1 MGYTWVSLTLLV
13 CRQQEATCLSSLCD
27 HTFMLSPRPGA
38 KRPFLRSQR
47 PPPRITKPQPK
58 GVMLR
63 FNFRAMANQVEE
75 RRGDWPHPAPHRSP
89 VAWFWGCQLGLSSTT
104 QEDSPTA
111 SLAWVLTKM
120 AAPEKTIWQQQTHP
134 CYSCSVGPSCPICVL
149 LGVGRCSLGAG
160 LAGGSHVTSGAP
172 PSSERC
178 STSGLC
184 SLFALE
190 DFSVPHFSCFTP
202 RALGRVRNPVP
213 PSFVASSPCLD
224 GLFAPDTLCSHAICL
239 LLFLPRTPSLW
250 GLGTAW
256 RFFGRTQ
263 SVELLVSV

>member
-1 MGYTWVSLTLLV
+1 MLTHISVINTGRGMGYTWVSLTLLV

-75 RRGDWPHPAPHRSP
+75 RRGDWPHPAPHRIP

-104 QEDSPTA
+104 QEDSPRA

-149 LGVGRCSLGAG
+149 ARSGEVPPGSGPGWGQPRHLWCSPILREMQHLWALLSFCFGGLLSATFFMFYPKSPGAG
-160 LAGGSHVTSGAP
+160 QKS
-172 PSSERC
+172 C
-178 STSGLC
+178 STVLRRQLSLSGWFVC
-184 SLFALE
+184 S
-190 DFSVPHFSCFTP
+190 
-202 RALGRVRNPVP
+202 
-213 PSFVASSPCLD
+213 
-224 GLFAPDTLCSHAICL
+224 
-239 LLFLPRTPSLW
+239 
-250 GLGTAW
+250 
-256 RFFGRTQ
+256 
-263 SVELLVSV
+263 

>member
-1 MGYTWVSLTLLV
+1 MLGFGAASWVYLAQPRRTALGPHRPGCSPKWRHLRRLFGSNRLIPVIPALLV
-13 CRQQEATCLSSLCD
+13 PLV
-27 HTFMLSPRPGA
+27 P
-38 KRPFLRSQR
+38 
-47 PPPRITKPQPK
+47 
-58 GVMLR
+58 
-63 FNFRAMANQVEE
+63 
-75 RRGDWPHPAPHRSP
+75 
-89 VAWFWGCQLGLSSTT
+89 
-104 QEDSPTA
+104 
-111 SLAWVLTKM
+111 
-120 AAPEKTIWQQQTHP
+120 
-134 CYSCSVGPSCPICVL
+134 SVCL
-149 LGVGRCSLGAG
+149 LGVGRCPLGAG

-202 RALGRVRNPVP
+202 RALGRVRNPAP